1 MSTLAIIG
9 FGFLLVIAVGW
20 SLYEFFGDAQ
30 RFIAPDTADS
40 DAINAEHGE
49 GTPEARAELERR
61 FGPGSHWK
69 DARTGLAG
77 LVGILVLVWI
87 WLG

>member
-9 FGFLLVIAVGW
+9 LGFLLMIALGW
-20 SLYEFFGDAQ
+20 SVYEFFGDTR
-30 RFIAPDTADS
+30 RFIAPDSADR

-61 FGPGSHWK
+61 FGPGSHWH
-69 DARTGLAG
+69 DVGTGLTG
-77 LVGILVLVWI
+77 LIGILVLVWI
-87 WLG
+87 WFG